1 MATSIGNSKITLET
15 AVATGGT
22 VTVPYPTGETQTSLT
37 GTTGGSVAVGD
48 NDVFKQAASGAGTV
62 AFAFGA
68 SNITI
73 TNNSG
78 IAWPAGTVL
87 TAGFGR
93 VDIDGNYNLT
103 WPKKVQD
110 AALAP
115 ATP

>member
-1 MATSIGNSKITLET
+1 MTSSIGTSKVTLAA
-15 AVATGGT
+15 AVANGAT
-22 VTVPYPTGETQTSLT
+22 VTVPYPTGQTQTSLT

-48 NDVFKQAASGAGTV
+48 NDVFPQAASGAGTV

-78 IAWPAGTVL
+78 ISWPANTVV
-87 TAGFGR
+87 TAGFGHI
-93 VDIDGNYNLT
+93 DIDGNYNLT
-103 WPKKVQD
+103 WPKQVQD